1 MVGGKNPLPRIVQ
14 SRSRAAGSTRT
25 SKNMA
30 GTAAASEPPWA
41 RLLGKE
47 YPKADEIGT
56 VRILLACGIGASTG
70 FMAAGMR
77 KVAKSKGLD
86 CTIKAVSKSEIMDYA
101 DKIDI
106 LLLGPHF
113 ASEVP
118 EIQSQVASH
127 GVKVMAIDPDYYAA
141 LDGESILEDAY
152 DLLDED

>member
-1 MVGGKNPLPRIVQ
+1 M
-14 SRSRAAGSTRT
+14 
-25 SKNMA
+25 
-30 GTAAASEPPWA
+30 
-41 RLLGKE
+41 
-47 YPKADEIGT
+47 ADENGT

-77 KVAKSKGLD
+77 KVAKEQGLD

-101 DKIDI
+101 DKIDV

-118 EIQSQVASH
+118 EIQTQVAGQ

-141 LDGESILEDAY
+141 LDGESILEDAF
-152 DLLDED
+152 DLLEDED

>member
-1 MVGGKNPLPRIVQ
+1 M
-14 SRSRAAGSTRT
+14 
-25 SKNMA
+25 
-30 GTAAASEPPWA
+30 
-41 RLLGKE
+41 
-47 YPKADEIGT
+47 ADENGT

-141 LDGESILEDAY
+141 LDGESILENAY